1 MIDFEAFY
9 KITYG
14 LFIVSSGDA
23 VKGNG
28 FISNTVF
35 QVTADPPQF
44 AVACNKKNFTA
55 GLISQKKAFSVS
67 ILEQDTAPDILGRF
81 GFKSGRDF
89 DKLEG
94 MSVKYGETG
103 VPIVLN
109 ASIAFLECTVVNTV
123 DTGSHM
129 IFIGELVQSVL
140 LDKNK
145 DPLTYIYYRQVR
157 KGEAPANAPT
167 YIDKS
172 KFQVNKP
179 AGNFKK
185 YKCTSYGYLYDE
197 ENENVRF
204 SDLPDNWTCP
214 VCGTEK
220 SDFIE
225 V

>member
-14 LFIVSSGDA
+14 LFIVSSGDT

-28 FISNTVF
+28 YISNTVF
-35 QVTADPPQF
+35 QITADPPKF
-44 AVACNKKNFTA
+44 AVACNKRNFTS

-67 ILEQDTAPDILGRF
+67 ILEQDTPPDILNRF

-109 ASIAFLECTVVNTV
+109 ASIAYLECTLV
-123 DTGSHM
+123 DTIDTGTHL
-129 IFIGELVQSVL
+129 IFIGALSQSVL
-140 LDKNK
+140 LDKSK
-145 DPLTYIYYRQVR
+145 DPLTYLYYRQVR
-157 KGEAPANAPT
+157 KGSAPVNAPT
-167 YIDKS
+167 YID
-172 KFQVNKP
+172 P
-179 AGNFKK
+179 ARLGAARPTGILKK
-185 YKCTSYGYLYDE
+185 YKCPSCGYIFDE
-197 ENENVRF
+197 ENEIVIF
-204 SDLPDNWTCP
+204 SELPDSWTCP
-214 VCGTEK
+214 ACGTEK

>member
-14 LFIVSSGDA
+14 LFIVSSGDT

-35 QVTADPPQF
+35 QVTAEPPQF

-55 GLISQKKAFSVS
+55 GLIAQKKAFSVS
-67 ILEQDTAPDILGRF
+67 ILEQDIAPDILGRF

-109 ASIAFLECTVVNTV
+109 AAIAYLECTLVNTI
-123 DTGSHM
+123 DTGTHL

-140 LDKNK
+140 LDKLK
-145 DPLTYIYYRQVR
+145 DPLTYLFYRQVR
-157 KGEAPANAPT
+157 KGTAPENAPT

-172 KFQVNKP
+172 KLQ
-179 AGNFKK
+179 AGKTAGTFKK
-185 YKCTSYGYLYDE
+185 YKCTACGYVYDE
-197 ENENVRF
+197 EKENVRF
-204 SDLPDNWTCP
+204 SELPDSWICP
-214 VCGTEK
+214 VCGSEK

>member
-14 LFIVSSGDA
+14 LFIVSSGDT

-109 ASIAFLECTVVNTV
+109 AAIAFLECTLVNTV
-123 DTGSHM
+123 DTGTHL
-129 IFIGELVQSVL
+129 IFIGELVQSAL
-140 LDKNK
+140 LDKTK
-145 DPLTYIYYRQVR
+145 DPLTYLFYRQVR
-157 KGEAPANAPT
+157 KGEAPVNAPT

-172 KFQVNKP
+172 KFQVNKSS
-179 AGNFKK
+179 GSFKK
-185 YKCTSYGYLYDE
+185 YKCPACGYIYDE
-197 ENENVRF
+197 AQENVKF
-204 SDLPDNWTCP
+204 SDLPDSWVCP

>member
-14 LFIVSSGDA
+14 LFIVSSGDR

-35 QVTADPPQF
+35 QVTSDPPKF

-55 GLISQKKAFSVS
+55 SLIPQKKAFSVS
-67 ILEQDTAPDILGRF
+67 VLEQDTSPDILGRF

-94 MSVKYGETG
+94 MSVNYGLTG

-109 ASIAFLECTVVNTV
+109 AAIAYLECTLVNTI
-123 DTGSHM
+123 DTGTHL

-140 LDKNK
+140 FDKSK
-145 DPLTYIYYRQVR
+145 DPLTYLYYRQVI
-157 KGEAPANAPT
+157 KGTAPANAPT

-172 KFQVNKP
+172 KLQAGKP

-185 YKCTSYGYLYDE
+185 YRCPACGYIYDE
-197 ENENVRF
+197 ERENVKF
-204 SDLPDNWTCP
+204 SELPYNWICP

>member
-14 LFIVSSGDA
+14 LFIVSSGDS

-35 QVTADPPQF
+35 QVTAEPPQF

-55 GLISQKKAFSVS
+55 GLISEKKAFSVS

-81 GFKSGRDF
+81 GFKSGKDF

-94 MSVKYGETG
+94 MSVNYGKTG

-109 ASIAFLECTVVNTV
+109 AAIAYLECTLVNTV
-123 DTGSHM
+123 DTGSHL

-140 LDKNK
+140 LDKSK
-145 DPLTYIYYRQVR
+145 DPLTYLYYRQVR
-157 KGEAPANAPT
+157 KGSAPANAPT
-167 YIDKS
+167 YIDQS
-172 KFQVNKP
+172 RIDAVKP
-179 AGNFKK
+179 ADVFKK
-185 YKCTSYGYLYDE
+185 YKCPACGYIYDE
-197 ENENVRF
+197 EKENVRF
-204 SDLPDNWTCP
+204 SELPESWICP

-220 SDFIE
+220 SEFIE

>member
-14 LFIVSSGDA
+14 LFIVSSGDT

-35 QVTADPPQF
+35 QVTAEPPQF

-55 GLISQKKAFSVS
+55 GLITRKKAFSVS
-67 ILEQDTAPDILGRF
+67 ILEQDTAPDILSRF

-109 ASIAFLECTVVNTV
+109 ATIAYLECTLVNTI
-123 DTGSHM
+123 DTGSHL

-140 LDKNK
+140 LDKSK
-145 DPLTYIYYRQVR
+145 DPLTYLYYRQVR
-157 KGEAPANAPT
+157 KGFAPVNAPT

-172 KFQVNKP
+172 KFDT
-179 AGNFKK
+179 AGQAGIFKK
-185 YKCTSYGYLYDE
+185 YKCPACGYIYDE
-197 ENENVRF
+197 EKETVKF
-204 SDLPDNWTCP
+204 SGLPDSWICP